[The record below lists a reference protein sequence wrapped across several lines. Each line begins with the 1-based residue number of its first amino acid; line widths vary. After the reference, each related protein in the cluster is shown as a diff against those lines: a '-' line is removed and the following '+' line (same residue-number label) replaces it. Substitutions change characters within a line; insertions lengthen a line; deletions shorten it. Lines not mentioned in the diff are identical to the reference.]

1 MLGRLLATSPRFVL
15 TIGNEGGLLAQ
26 IAGGRVIDAR
36 PVGTDEAAF
45 AELGAVLGKRAR
57 RPLVVLIDLL
67 EQSYRQESVPKVNR
81 MDRSKVL
88 ARRLERAFPDAE
100 LRAALER
107 GEDPDQR
114 STRRYLLAAV
124 PPAPDWTPWVEFLRT
139 VENPIVALTLLPVE
153 AVTMVTRLARH
164 LTPAEAEPHP
174 WTILISRQSTGGVRQ
189 IVVNRGELALT
200 RLTPSLTPEASR
212 ALLPGRQGSA
222 AEPTASAA
230 AGAGSIDLVAATQ
243 HELRATLGY
252 MTRLGYRA
260 DAGLDIIVLGD
271 DALRRQWSDA
281 VPSGARLHM
290 LSATEA
296 AAALGLGRIDDA
308 EHGTLLCAAWT
319 ARKRQP
325 AIQLLPAD
333 LRRRMREELSLHW
346 AGTGL
351 GVSAIGLASYAAFL
365 AVTGLEL
372 EHEIDWLRAW
382 QATARSHLERD
393 GVDAADGTASADMMR
408 AVLQAYRRL
417 QSDRLDPIAPLQALR
432 ATMARDEQLLS
443 VGWQVDLG
451 DTGGRDEP
459 DDGSGRQESDDFTID
474 LVLDLGRGDE
484 PSTAVAATDRFAAR
498 LVDGFPDRPIL
509 IKRQAVSILPNENFV
524 GGAGLVRE
532 PASADAEMSAELRIG
547 RRRR

>member
-1 MLGRLLATSPRFVL
+1 
-15 TIGNEGGLLAQ
+15 
-26 IAGGRVIDAR
+26 
-36 PVGTDEAAF
+36 
-45 AELGAVLGKRAR
+45 
-57 RPLVVLIDLL
+57 
-67 EQSYRQESVPKVNR
+67 
-81 MDRSKVL
+81 
-88 ARRLERAFPDAE
+88 
-100 LRAALER
+100 
-107 GEDPDQR
+107 
-114 STRRYLLAAV
+114 
-124 PPAPDWTPWVEFLRT
+124 
-139 VENPIVALTLLPVE
+139 
-153 AVTMVTRLARH
+153 
-164 LTPAEAEPHP
+164 
-174 WTILISRQSTGGVRQ
+174 
-189 IVVNRGELALT
+189 
-200 RLTPSLTPEASR
+200 
-212 ALLPGRQGSA
+212 
-222 AEPTASAA
+222 
-230 AGAGSIDLVAATQ
+230 
-243 HELRATLGY
+243 
-252 MTRLGYRA
+252 
-260 DAGLDIIVLGD
+260 
-271 DALRRQWSDA
+271 
-281 VPSGARLHM
+281 M

-296 AAALGLGRIDDA
+296 AAALGLGQIGDP

-319 ARKRQP
+319 ARRRQP

-333 LRRRMREELSLHW
+333 LRRRMVEEVSLRW

-393 GVDAADGTASADMMR
+393 GVDAAAGAASADVMR

-417 QSDRLDPIAPLQALR
+417 QGDRLDPIAPLQALR
-432 ATMARDEQLLS
+432 AAMARDEQLLS

-451 DTGGRDEP
+451 NASGRAEP
-459 DDGSGRQESDDFTID
+459 DDGSGRQESDDYTID

-532 PASADAEMSAELRIG
+532 PTSADAEMSADLRIG